1 MPIIGWIRDLFGIQK
16 DMYDTKR
23 TRLEIKK
30 LEDAER
36 EKTLITPAT
45 IEDVKKYDPKIQK
58 LLLKIIEKQNRPTLK
73 QWKPM
78 SKSQL
83 EQLGRIIKER
93 QKRKRRIVVL
103 TLLIAVLLFAC
114 MVIYLLSR

>member
-36 EKTLITPAT
+36 EKLIIPAT
-45 IEDVKKYDPKIQK
+45 IEDVKQYDP
-58 LLLKIIEKQNRPTLK
+58 
-73 QWKPM
+73 
-78 SKSQL
+78 
-83 EQLGRIIKER
+83 
-93 QKRKRRIVVL
+93 
-103 TLLIAVLLFAC
+103 
-114 MVIYLLSR
+114 